1 MQDRHHLSTEGPRRE
16 GDHAAKPIERRVIH
30 NRKSAAAIAELERQ
44 NEPPTSI
51 AMTSPLH
58 SWLTIED
65 IAEELGVSIHSVR
78 KWFAA
83 GSGSGRCPPF
93 IRPGRRI
100 LVRRDWFDT
109 WCEKQA
115 ASA

>member
-1 MQDRHHLSTEGPRRE
+1 
-16 GDHAAKPIERRVIH
+16 
-30 NRKSAAAIAELERQ
+30 
-44 NEPPTSI
+44 
-51 AMTSPLH
+51 MTSQPH
-58 SWLTIED
+58 TWLTVED

-109 WCEKQA
+109 WCETQA
-115 ASA
+115 ASV